1 LSGVDKEKTAVG
13 RRVTGSTSLPGIA
26 DAVVFESQALWI
38 ATVNGYALIRIDPRT
53 LRMLLIHI
61 T

>member
-1 LSGVDKEKTAVG
+1 M
-13 RRVTGSTSLPGIA
+13 TGSTSLPGIA

-61 T
+61 S